1 MNKTIMKA
9 IEEKVRQS
17 PYFARTNSSCYLT
30 EGVRWDKDPVNLF
43 PDEII
48 KANSNQI
55 ETADRILNRNR
66 ILRVEYKLAP
76 QFFSEVLKEGKFTSA
91 LAKRFPCF
99 RKGEVVIATALDG
112 LLLDLTGESF
122 LITNT
127 DQYYYEHAFPPL
139 HDSICLGCP
148 EDKQKTPDKRVNIK
162 DCLWTPSTQQAIDWR
177 TVPKEYHKC
186 VVDDKNIR
194 LFELDRS
201 KIEVCNSLTWE
212 RHVSS
217 SLVYGRNPTASN
229 WSGNADRHLYAHLGK
244 ETGKVAVT
252 YSFEDGRVEAPVEIP
267 IREFLI
273 LDFNVEE
280 K

>member
-1 MNKTIMKA
+1 MKT

-17 PYFARTNSSCYLT
+17 PYFARTNSSCYQT
-30 EGVRWDKDPVNLF
+30 NGVRWDKDPVNFF

-48 KANSNQI
+48 TTNSNQI

-76 QFFSEVLKEGKFTSA
+76 QFFSEVLKESGFKSA

-99 RKGEVVIATALDG
+99 RKGDVVIAAALDK
-112 LLLDLTGESF
+112 LLLDLTGEAF
-122 LITNT
+122 RITNT
-127 DQYYYEHAFPPL
+127 DQYYYDHAFPPL
-139 HDSICLGCP
+139 YDSICLGCP
-148 EDKQKTPDKRVNIK
+148 EDKQKTRDKRVNIK

-201 KIEVCNSLTWE
+201 RIKVYNSVTQE
-212 RHVSS
+212 QHVSS
-217 SLVYGRNPTASN
+217 SWVYGRNPTASN
-229 WSGNADRHLYAHLGK
+229 WSGTGDRHLYAHLGK
-244 ETGKVAVT
+244 ETGKVTVT
-252 YSFEDGRVEAPVEIP
+252 YQFCDGGTEAPVEIP

-273 LDFNVEE
+273 LDFNIEE